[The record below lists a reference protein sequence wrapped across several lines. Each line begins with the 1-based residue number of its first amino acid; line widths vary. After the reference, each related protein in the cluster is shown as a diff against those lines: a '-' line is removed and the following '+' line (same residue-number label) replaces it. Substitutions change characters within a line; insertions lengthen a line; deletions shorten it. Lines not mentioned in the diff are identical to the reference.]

1 MEAALQAFGAAVAAS
16 EFARWAG
23 SGAIYPAASVLHL
36 FGLVLL
42 LGGIGLVDLRIAGA
56 FPSLPLAALSKAL
69 TPLAVT
75 GLVIL
80 LATGS
85 ALFAADAVATLR
97 SDAFRWKLAAIGL
110 ALLNAAAFRRWF
122 GRLRGRTVPAGARA
136 LALVSL
142 GLWLSVAT
150 LGRMIAYS

>member
-1 MEAALQAFGAAVAAS
+1 MEALIQSLGAAVAAS
-16 EFARWAG
+16 DFARWAG
-23 SGAIYPAASVLHL
+23 GGAVYPVANVLHL
-36 FGLVLL
+36 LGLVLL

-56 FPSLPLAALSKAL
+56 FPSLPLPALSKAL

-97 SDAFRWKLAAIGL
+97 SDAFGWKLVAIGL

-122 GRLRGRTVPAGARA
+122 GRLRGRAVPFGARVLA
-136 LALVSL
+136 LASL